1 MSRKCQQHNFL
12 DCRLL
17 EGRLQM
23 NGDGKVGD
31 KSSPCVKEVLPRI
44 SVHWNAIAFFIN
56 GNVPWCWIAH
66 IFYVIAAAY

>member
-31 KSSPCVKEVLPRI
+31 KSTPC
-44 SVHWNAIAFFIN
+44 F
-56 GNVPWCWIAH
+56 
-66 IFYVIAAAY
+66 